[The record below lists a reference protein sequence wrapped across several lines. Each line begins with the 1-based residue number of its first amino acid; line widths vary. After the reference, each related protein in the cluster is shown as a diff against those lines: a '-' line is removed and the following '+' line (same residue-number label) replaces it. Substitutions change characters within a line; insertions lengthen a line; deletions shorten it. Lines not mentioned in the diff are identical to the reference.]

1 MRNPTIE
8 PARKQQHQ
16 YILDRQDGS
25 WLTLHEFMGDGDYGD
40 VIAERRVGVRIEI
53 AEGQDRYVCP
63 ACEKPMI
70 LASHRIQNRSKERF
84 YFKHLYDDGSCS
96 GIAGLGAKTINAM
109 RFAQTKESV
118 EHHRLKAM
126 ILASIE
132 HDPAFTDTLAERRW
146 VDIEGE
152 SWRQPDIQ
160 SRFNGQRVAFEVQLS
175 TTFLHV
181 IVERMRFYQRNDG
194 RLLWLFRDLDAEHF
208 RLAEQDIFFSNN
220 RNAFRVTEQTVAL
233 SRAHKHF
240 LLECVWHE
248 PCVTDGRIETRLAQR
263 IVRFDELKFDVSDQ
277 GAPRTYF
284 FDYESEKVRSEQ
296 ELIDRKRVMRDQ
308 EIRQSFESFY
318 LPFLRHELTSTNIEE
333 RWPQLVSLFQSLGL
347 ALPEHP
353 FTVDGPYNYLV
364 AAYSAREGVPV
375 GLGYGNLV
383 QVAHYLVDK
392 RKETLWVF
400 RLMLEAHDR
409 ANLMREYDTTQ
420 RWRQKVTQYRDALRR
435 EDPEYMPNRAFDRL
449 LSFLFPEISE
459 KLVMA
464 PRQLLGEPRTAQS

>member
-1 MRNPTIE
+1 MLDRTIE

-84 YFKHLYDDGSCS
+84 YFKHLYDDGTCS
-96 GIAGLGAKTINAM
+96 GIAGLGAKVINAM
-109 RFAQTKESV
+109 RFGQAKESV
-118 EHHRLKAM
+118 EHHRFKAM
-126 ILASIE
+126 IIESIE
-132 HDPAFTDTLAERRW
+132 LDPSFTDTLSERRW
-146 VDIEGE
+146 VDVEGA
-152 SWRQPDIQ
+152 SWRQPDVQ
-160 SRFNGQRVAFEVQLS
+160 SCFNGQRVAFEAQLS

-181 IVERMRFYQRNDG
+181 IVERMRFYRRNDG
-194 RLLWLFRDLDAEHF
+194 RLIWLFRDLDTQHF

-248 PCVTDGRIETRLAQR
+248 PFVTDAGVETRLAQR

-277 GAPRTYF
+277 GAPRSYF
-284 FDYESEKVRSEQ
+284 FDYEREKVRSEQ
-296 ELIDRKRVMRDQ
+296 ELVDRKRAARHQ
-308 EIRQSFESFY
+308 EIRQTFESFY
-318 LPFLRHELTSTNIEE
+318 LPFLRNELCSDEIEQ
-333 RWPQLVSLFQSLGL
+333 RWPQLVSLFRSQGI
-347 ALPEHP
+347 ALPDHP
-353 FTVDGPYNYLV
+353 YTVEGPYNYLV

-392 RKETLWVF
+392 RKKTLWVF
-400 RLMLEAHDR
+400 RLMLAAHNR
-409 ANLMREYDTTQ
+409 ADVMRRYDTTK
-420 RWRQKVTQYRDALRR
+420 RWQKKVEEYRDALRR

-449 LSFLFPEISE
+449 LCFLFPEISE

-464 PRQLLGEPRTAQS
+464 PRELLGPPQTST